1 MVMAR
6 RREKHSKQE
15 NWNVNPWDSY
25 IFIRANI
32 RHRVKTK
39 KKVKQGHLMKLF
51 PNIYF
56 PSHFGGAK
64 QLDSC
69 KSFMMQSHKENNP
82 MSMLG
87 MHHDVKR

>member
-1 MVMAR
+1 MGSMHMVMAR

-39 KKVKQGHLMKLF
+39 KSKTRTFDETISQYLF
-51 PNIYF
+51 PIPF
-56 PSHFGGAK
+56 WGRQTA
-64 QLDSC
+64 
-69 KSFMMQSHKENNP
+69 
-82 MSMLG
+82 
-87 MHHDVKR
+87 